1 LKNLHVGGET
11 ITTSLTIKREHP
23 FHELRSLLEHIEER
37 KNPFHGSKH
46 LLIFPDNISINNAKS
61 YVSKEKSD
69 ANNQLMSTTFEN
81 LAIKVIQKKENHSP
95 TILENHYLRVFVY
108 QYIIDTKGTAD
119 ISRKIYRIIE
129 KSEHPERTPIIEDI
143 VREFLD
149 YLRTV
154 YPPSLNDSSIEDFHE
169 KLLDIAENTDIHE
182 YEREK
187 SVEILNYFRDMEIY
201 IREEM
206 GKHFDKKYY
215 LTRLHLVGKA
225 AEIIKQDKT
234 ILNEILENVDS
245 IRIMAIS
252 IFDATVVEL
261 LKQLCDYHDNVILI
275 TGKGTHSRIEKRF
288 GNIIDNVKVEN
299 NPKEIESGDVEK
311 WELPNPRMEVEFVGS
326 LMESQNDIEN
336 SIVIA
341 RESSLY
347 LPYAKEVLR
356 DFGLPSHVQTR
367 RNLSL
372 SVPFRLVASLLN
384 LLSKEEWTVEDIS
397 NPLRLGFSFFHY
409 EGSKKEVGV
418 LSDRLFLEAEY
429 WLNNYLR
436 RGETSLTPDE
446 WEKRT
451 KHNTNYYVR
460 QIIKWEGDVTDD
472 NIAKKLKK
480 EIGKFQKFACHVNR
494 KREARNGLSEKEYNR
509 ALITKTHIT
518 GDAQRVIGLIERADE
533 FSVFIANMEGTS
545 VREIR
550 HLIKAFWIVGGGDT
564 YGTPRRDMHAV
575 KFVDAANSFFLPQKT
590 RIILGMRSDTFPRKP
605 PEGKFIPTSF
615 REKVNDEYGQFYLQ
629 DPRTDYENEEDFFE
643 ATKGPNLDDKK
654 IYHLNPYLDDRGH
667 KNNWSVFSTDDEP
680 FHVRPADFYLEKPT
694 KEGIPQKSRNLLS
707 SKPKSRWQK
716 AIDTY
721 RRDENLQKEDLP
733 DYFDGKEK
741 MLMMDCVTPR
751 ISKYEKRIATNNPKI
766 TPPNPKEET
775 YLSEMLED
783 QKTQPV
789 PAHEIDLWIDCPIKY
804 YFYRYVF
811 SQSYWKKDLGEFERG
826 SRLFIPEYWDDFKFG
841 SVPHVLMRAYFSS
854 RGHKFISNTIEPYVS
869 GITSDIE
876 KIKKQLDEYKCYN
889 ITKENLEKFLK
900 LVVEKGNL
908 IQLGQNGVWRHEV
921 SSSLELIRPPV
932 IKFTDKNN
940 APGSKKLN
948 YVSLA
953 RYRYY
958 GITIQNCSFCFG
970 NWLPKEERY
979 NHGSLYSLLSNK
991 KKPENIKSLPLRN
1004 IFYKHDLFQKVNAG
1018 TWENTVLNDLILEI
1032 KELEK
1037 IEGDRG
1043 LKISWKERK
1052 CERCEYRRLCGDWEV
1067 LE

>member
-1 LKNLHVGGET
+1 M
-11 ITTSLTIKREHP
+11 TIKREHP
-23 FHELRSLLEHIEER
+23 FNELRSLLEHIEER
-37 KNPFHGSKH
+37 KDPFLGSKH

-61 YVSKEKSD
+61 YVSKEKSE
-69 ANNQLMSTTFEN
+69 ANNQIMYTTFEN
-81 LAIKVIQKKENHSP
+81 LANKVIQKKEKHSP

-108 QYIIDTKGTAD
+108 QYIIETKRTAD
-119 ISRKIYRIIE
+119 ISRKVYRIIE
-129 KSEHPERTPIIEDI
+129 KSEHPERTTIIEDL

-154 YPPSLNDSSIEDFHE
+154 YPPSLKDSSIENFHE
-169 KLLDIAENTDIHE
+169 KLLKIAENSDIHE

-187 SVEILNYFRDMEIY
+187 SIEILDYFKDMENY
-201 IREEM
+201 IRKEM
-206 GKHFDKKYY
+206 DVHFDKKYY

-225 AEIIKQDKT
+225 AEIIRQDKT
-234 ILNEILENVDS
+234 ILNEIFENIET

-261 LKQLCDYHDNVILI
+261 LKQVCDYHENVILI

-288 GNIIDNVKVEN
+288 GKIIENVIVEN
-299 NPKEIESGDVEK
+299 NPKEIDSGYVEK

-326 LMESQNDIEN
+326 LMESQKDIEN

-384 LLSKEEWTVEDIS
+384 LLSKDEWTVEDIS
-397 NPLRLGFSFFHY
+397 NPLRLGFSFLHY
-409 EGSKKEVGV
+409 DGSKKEVGV
-418 LSDRLFLEAEY
+418 LYDHLFLEAEY

-451 KHNTNYYVR
+451 KHNTKYYVR
-460 QIIKWEGDVTDD
+460 QIIKWKKGVTDD
-472 NIAKKLKK
+472 NIVKKLKR
-480 EIGKFQKFACHVNR
+480 EIGKFQKYACHVNR

-518 GDAQRVIGLIERADE
+518 GDAQRVIGLMERADE
-533 FSVFIANMEGTS
+533 FSVFIANMEGARG
-545 VREIR
+545 REIH

-564 YGTPRRDMHAV
+564 YGTPQRDMHSV

-605 PEGKFIPTSF
+605 PEGKLIPTCF

-643 ATKGPNLDDKK
+643 AAMGPEIKNKI

-667 KNNWSVFSTDDEP
+667 KNNWSVFSKDDEP

-694 KEGIPQKSRNLLS
+694 KEGILQKSRNLLS
-707 SKPKSRWQK
+707 SKPKSRCQK

-721 RRDENLQKEDLP
+721 RRDENLQKDDLP

-741 MLMMDCVTPR
+741 MLMKDCVTPR

-783 QKTQPV
+783 QRTQPV

-811 SQSYWKKDLGEFERG
+811 CQSYWTKDLGEFERG

-854 RGHKFISNTIEPYVS
+854 QGHKFISNTIEPYTS
-869 GITSDIE
+869 GRTSN
-876 KIKKQLDEYKCYN
+876 IKEIQRKVKNYNGYNTTKQ
-889 ITKENLEKFLK
+889 NLEKFLD
-900 LVVEKGNL
+900 LMIEKKNTV
-908 IQLGQNGVWRHEV
+908 QLGQNGIWQHEG

-932 IKFTDKNN
+932 MKFDDGNN
-940 APGSKKLN
+940 APGSKNKK
-948 YVSLA
+948 YVSLS
-953 RYRYY
+953 RYGYY
-958 GITIQNCSFCFG
+958 GVTVQNCGFCFS
-970 NWLPKEERY
+970 NWLPTKKRY
-979 NHGSLYSLLSNK
+979 NNGSLYYLLSKK
-991 KKPENIKSLPLRN
+991 KKPDDIKSLPLRN
-1004 IFYKHDLFQKVNAG
+1004 IFYKHNLFKKVDVG
-1018 TWENTVLNDLILEI
+1018 TWENTVLYDLIEEV
-1032 KELEK
+1032 KELEE
-1037 IEGDRG
+1037 IEGDRSI
-1043 LKISWKERK
+1043 KVDFPNRK
-1052 CERCEYRRLCGDWEV
+1052 CDKCVYQRLCGDWGV
-1067 LE
+1067 LD